1 MPLFEMHSSPTIS
14 LEEVR
19 HRRFDIIDRTPPPP
33 PPKEMTLE
41 QMEKVAIIVRR
52 SAWERLLLV
61 EELDF

>member
-1 MPLFEMHSSPTIS
+1 
-14 LEEVR
+14 
-19 HRRFDIIDRTPPPP
+19 
-33 PPKEMTLE
+33 MTLE